1 MGNPGRLSGRRE
13 VTVFAVLIAEIL
25 NWEEHCAR
33 RTITVFVAVAA
44 VAGVMT
50 RFQPTVIAVGIAAL
64 MLWLGW
70 LSGVEYRRPQ
80 AGRNPVQARPVSRLA
95 GKLGSLALLGSAHLL
110 MLSPILVLM
119 ALTWGPPVRY
129 FAELSAAWLLSSF
142 TAAALSV
149 ISRRIF
155 GPKAPYAGSLL
166 IIVWIALTFQ
176 FHSVVA
182 LNPFLLV
189 SGLLSADGEGQ
200 FLRGLAG
207 ELGGTA
213 VLALVA
219 ALAVRLRKEL

>member
-1 MGNPGRLSGRRE
+1 
-13 VTVFAVLIAEIL
+13 VFAVLIAEIL
-25 NWEEHCAR
+25 NWEEGCAR
-33 RTITVFVAVAA
+33 RTISVFVATAA

-50 RFQPTVIAVGIAAL
+50 RFQPTVMAVGIAAL

-80 AGRNPVQARPVSRLA
+80 VGRNSVQVRPLPLLA
-95 GKLGSLALLGSAHLL
+95 GKFASLAIVGSAHLL

-129 FAELSAAWLLSSF
+129 FAELSAAWILSSF
-142 TAAALSV
+142 AAAALSV
-149 ISRRIF
+149 ISRRVF

-166 IIVWIALTFQ
+166 IVVWIALTFQ
-176 FHSVVA
+176 FHAVVA

-200 FLRGLAG
+200 FLRDLAG

-219 ALAVRLRKEL
+219 VLAVRVRREP